1 MYGLEDGH
9 TISEADFQK
18 IVQETSVEEFIKNLP
33 DGLET
38 LVGQRGALLS
48 GGQKQRVAIARALIK
63 VRSSINES
71 F

>member
-1 MYGLEDGH
+1 MYGLEDGQ
-9 TISEADFQK
+9 TISETEFQK
-18 IVQETSVEEFIKNLP
+18 VVREASVDEFVKNLP

-63 VRSSINES
+63 VS
-71 F
+71 FAFN